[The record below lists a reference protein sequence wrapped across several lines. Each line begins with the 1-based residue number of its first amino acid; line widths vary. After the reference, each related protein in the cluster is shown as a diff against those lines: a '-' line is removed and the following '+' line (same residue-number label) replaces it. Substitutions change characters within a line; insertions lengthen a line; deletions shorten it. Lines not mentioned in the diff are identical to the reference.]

1 MSSVQNV
8 NFTADVQN
16 KPQKKDVVYVSK
28 NPDAMVNATGVVAGT
43 AGMVGGA
50 IVGGGVGLAKLPGHI
65 VKDVFQAPELTALAD
80 ILKTAK
86 SPDVAEELLEITKT
100 MGTRLDEAF
109 KNDPAAKAVINK
121 TLDPIIHSVSLRKNS
136 KNLWYIIKQ
145 HLQAAVHPTEPVYIE
160 MSNPDYNAAKR
171 IFAPIRHTLAML
183 LGTPKSHTSKAI
195 GGLTGNIAEAISQTV
210 ENIKNFTPE
219 EREAWG
225 RVTNQIKLEL
235 QNNPKLKVTGGI
247 AKSLKDVINGFKGA
261 NKRLGLS
268 PLKTIGKWS
277 AIGAAG
283 FGALS
288 TLGWFGLKKGLM
300 TKENEKAVKAGQA

>member
-1 MSSVQNV
+1 MTSVSNV

-16 KPQKKDVVYVSK
+16 KKPKKDVVYVSK

-50 IVGGGVGLAKLPGHI
+50 IVGGGVGLAKLPGHL

-86 SPDVAEELLEITKT
+86 SPEVAEELLEITKT

-109 KNDPAAKAVINK
+109 RNDPQAKAVVNK
-121 TLDPIIHSVSLRKNS
+121 VFDPILHSISFRKNTLNIRYLIQ
-136 KNLWYIIKQ
+136 K
-145 HLQAAVHPTEPVYIE
+145 HLSSLVNPTKPVMLTE
-160 MSNPDYNAAKR
+160 DEKWAAKMIKPLR
-171 IFAPIRHTLAML
+171 NFANIL
-183 LGTPKSHTSKAI
+183 LGTPNSHTSKAI

-235 QNNPKLKVTGGI
+235 QNNPKLRVTGGI
-247 AKSLKDVINGFKGA
+247 AKSLKDVVNGFKGA
-261 NKRLGLS
+261 NRRLSFS
-268 PLKTIGKWS
+268 PLKTIGIWS

-300 TKENEKAVKAGQA
+300 SKENEKAVKAGQV